1 MNGKYLLDTNIIIA
15 LFANEIK
22 IVDQLKEIENV
33 FTPSIALGE
42 LYFGASKSKNVK
54 ENIERIKSF
63 ANNISILSCDSE
75 TAQHYGTIK
84 SQLKIKGKPIPE
96 NDIWIAAI
104 AKQYNLTIITRDD
117 HFKLVDEITLE
128 ML

>member
-1 MNGKYLLDTNIIIA
+1 MFLH
-15 LFANEIK
+15 
-22 IVDQLKEIENV
+22 
-33 FTPSIALGE
+33 P
-42 LYFGASKSKNVK
+42 
-54 ENIERIKSF
+54 
-63 ANNISILSCDSE
+63 
-75 TAQHYGTIK
+75 AQHFGTIK